1 VVARLQ
7 GIFEPRVSSDLEDLN
22 HWVARYLELIEALQQ
37 DEDRTLIPKLFY
49 HGMVLSDNARMM
61 RHLNN
66 IDLVEIR
73 RNMKGWHRVLFAK
86 YMRHLEGAG

>member
-1 VVARLQ
+1 
-7 GIFEPRVSSDLEDLN
+7 
-22 HWVARYLELIEALQQ
+22 
-37 DEDRTLIPKLFY
+37 
-49 HGMVLSDNARMM
+49 MVLSDNARMM

-73 RNMKGWHRVLFAK
+73 RNMKRWHPALFER